1 VVFGTTILG
10 SNPSAPANDMFLINN
25 IRKFLFPF
33 YKEKEIKEIFQ
44 LLNFDK
50 KNNAMLVG
58 GCVRNFLENKKV
70 EDIDIA
76 TIYTPEEIIKK
87 FSQTNFKVIK
97 TGLDHGTIT
106 LVKDGKTFE
115 ITSLREDISTDGR
128 HAKVSFTKDW
138 VKDSERRDFTIN
150 AIYLDQKGK
159 IFDPQGGLKDLKNKK
174 IKFIGDPENRIKE
187 DYLRI
192 LRFLRF
198 SIQYEDNNKD
208 DQTFKIIKKNL
219 NGILKLSKERI
230 FVELNKIMNLD
241 NVRKIFLNK
250 EFNEIFTIIFPEF
263 RYLDRF
269 KYLNE
274 EVFRKFIKFEKKLLY
289 ALLLIDETDNHAYF
303 AHKYKI
309 SNNLREYLNFLSIQ
323 FNKIK
328 KNKNYFIKDLKKNI
342 FYHGKTQIISL
353 SKFYFISN
361 PKKNY
366 EKLENIIKTI
376 NSTNIPDFPISGKY
390 LLEKG
395 FQSGRKVG
403 EILKKVE
410 KEWVDNDFNLNDKE
424 IKNLINKYI

>member
-1 VVFGTTILG
+1 
-10 SNPSAPANDMFLINN
+10 
-25 IRKFLFPF
+25 
-33 YKEKEIKEIFQ
+33 
-44 LLNFDK
+44 
-50 KNNAMLVG
+50 
-58 GCVRNFLENKKV
+58 
-70 EDIDIA
+70 
-76 TIYTPEEIIKK
+76 
-87 FSQTNFKVIK
+87 
-97 TGLDHGTIT
+97 
-106 LVKDGKTFE
+106 
-115 ITSLREDISTDGR
+115 
-128 HAKVSFTKDW
+128 
-138 VKDSERRDFTIN
+138 
-150 AIYLDQKGK
+150 
-159 IFDPQGGLKDLKNKK
+159 
-174 IKFIGDPENRIKE
+174 
-187 DYLRI
+187 
-192 LRFLRF
+192 
-198 SIQYEDNNKD
+198 
-208 DQTFKIIKKNL
+208 
-219 NGILKLSKERI
+219 
-230 FVELNKIMNLD
+230 MNLD